1 MSEEEE
7 LVSKL
12 FDELI
17 KHLIV
22 LSLPA
27 DYQKE
32 YIGGGHTGDEL
43 ALDFENCYVLQKE
56 QYLSQ
61 GLINQEQLSLLDT
74 LDDLFYER
82 SGQEHLDFWE
92 GVKTHSDWI
101 QVRELAKGC
110 LTALGK
116 QDYGINV
123 RYEYEKN
130 YFDGEEQWVMHSAK
144 SELVKRKA
152 TPNVPG

>member
-7 LVSKL
+7 LVRKL

-32 YIGGGHTGDEL
+32 YIGGGDTGDEL
-43 ALDFENCYVLQKE
+43 ALDFENYYILQKE
-56 QYLSQ
+56 QYLKY
-61 GLINQEQLSLLDT
+61 GLINHEQESQLDSIEAFFD
-74 LDDLFYER
+74 ER

-101 QVRELAKGC
+101 KVREWAKEC
-110 LTALGK
+110 LEALGK

-130 YFDGEEQWVMHSAK
+130 YFDGQEQWLMHSTETVLIKK
-144 SELVKRKA
+144 SSS
-152 TPNVPG
+152 